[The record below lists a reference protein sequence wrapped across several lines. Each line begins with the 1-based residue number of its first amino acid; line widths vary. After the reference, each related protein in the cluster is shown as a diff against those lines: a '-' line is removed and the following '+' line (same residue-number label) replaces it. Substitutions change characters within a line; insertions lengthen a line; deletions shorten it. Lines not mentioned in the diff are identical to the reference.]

1 MQKNG
6 KKKKK
11 DRMTVVKGARYNCML
26 CAEKEERG
34 MQGGYSIM
42 KKIRKKNIDGCVE
55 WQRDRSFPSNL
66 FVFLF

>member
-11 DRMTVVKGARYNCML
+11 DRMTVVKGARHNCML

-34 MQGGYSIM
+34 MQEGYSIKKNT
-42 KKIRKKNIDGCVE
+42 KKI
-55 WQRDRSFPSNL
+55 
-66 FVFLF
+66 